1 MLDDAKL
8 VKRALGGDQG
18 AFEAIV
24 QRYERTVFNVA
35 YRIVKDRDDAADVT
49 QAVFIKIYRKLG
61 SYDPRY
67 RFFSWLYR
75 ITVNE
80 SINHLKRTQRRAEV
94 DCGREARG
102 RSTPWD
108 SLAQT
113 EKSDFLQSALTA
125 LKLDYRVVIVLK
137 YFLELSYKE
146 ISEIV
151 GIPEKTVKSRLFT
164 GRQLL
169 RDILARQ
176 GYAR

>member
-1 MLDDAKL
+1 MLDDSKL
-8 VKRALGGDQG
+8 VSRAIGGDQR

-35 YRIVKDRDDAADVT
+35 YRVVKDQDDAADIT
-49 QAVFIKIYRKLG
+49 QSVFIKVYRKLG

-67 RFFSWLYR
+67 RFFSWIYR

-80 SINHLKRTQRRAEV
+80 SINHLKRTKRRAEV
-94 DCGREARG
+94 DCGPEARG
-102 RSTPWD
+102 RGTPWE

-113 EKSDFLQSALTA
+113 EKSDFLQNALMV

-137 YFLELSYKE
+137 YFLELSYRE
-146 ISEIV
+146 ISEIA

-169 RDILARQ
+169 RDILVRQ